1 MRIPLN
7 SEDNHTTAR
16 FKRSLSEAFPYDA
29 SNASAFELPKQKD
42 PTWLLWIILIVCLVG
57 VTVITQKHKETSI
70 EESIIYQT
78 GTASKMQ
85 MSATKACEQVGTVVW
100 IDLDTMICLS
110 EKP

>member
-1 MRIPLN
+1 MRVNLN
-7 SEDNHTTAR
+7 NDHNHTTKR
-16 FKRSLSEAFPYDA
+16 FKRSLSEAFPSDA
-29 SNASAFELPKQKD
+29 RSAIAIEVHKPKD
-42 PTWLLWIILIVCLVG
+42 PAWLIWTILIVCLVG

>member
-1 MRIPLN
+1 MNLN
-7 SEDNHTTAR
+7 NDHNHTAER
-16 FKRSLSEAFPYDA
+16 FKRSLSEAFPGDA
-29 SNASAFELPKQKD
+29 RNAIAIEVHKSKD
-42 PTWLLWIILIVCLVG
+42 HTWLIWTILIVCLVG

-70 EESIIYQT
+70 EKSIIYQT